1 MDINDLLS
9 NDNNVELCSL
19 LSVGSGSDFRQ
30 VLIIYISVIPWR
42 QFYWWRIRESPE
54 ITTDLPQVTDKL

>member
-1 MDINDLLS
+1 MAINYLLS

-30 VLIIYISVIPWR
+30 VLII
-42 QFYWWRIRESPE
+42 
-54 ITTDLPQVTDKL
+54 